1 MVLQKTSK
9 VDVDSSGKKCKEKM
23 ISVLFE
29 TKAQADDRRFQT
41 FEVKEYSTLDEL
53 QSEFEAVGLAEL
65 FTEFV
70 LPRLK

>member
-29 TKAQADDRRFQT
+29 TKVQADNRRYNLVLFQ
-41 FEVKEYSTLDEL
+41 L
-53 QSEFEAVGLAEL
+53 
-65 FTEFV
+65 
-70 LPRLK
+70 